1 MRAYRQVG
9 FEYDTKDVYLPNRGL
24 AHDDAKARLKGGCW
38 NLVEGRIELV
48 EFDVDQRAVCEMLS
62 GWGVNMKVLQTW
74 ALTPR
79 GGLREVPNGE

>member
-9 FEYDTKDVYLPNRGL
+9 FEYDTKDVYLPTRAL
-24 AHDDAKARLKGGCW
+24 AHDDAKARLKDGQW
-38 NLVEGRIELV
+38 NLAEGRIELV
-48 EFDVDQRAVCEMLS
+48 EFDVDQRAVCEILS
-62 GWGVNMKVLQTW
+62 GWGTNMKVLQTW